1 MISLIF
7 HFLKLWV
14 FCNVARLHVVCQPW
28 WTHIQKWGCVLEK
41 CLWLQ
46 ICHLFQGTNCF
57 YLVDK
62 LCPALRNHC
71 LLGHSPRLFLQ
82 PAGDNPLNPR
92 QSEDHIHCL
101 DEKKTLNCWSCLW
114 PQLNPAD
121 SPHFQSVC
129 FSENPGSPSNPT
141 FTDPLALVFVHYAS
155 YSGIRSM
162 PHWQMIAW
170 YAEITFWVGHN
181 WGQLPQWWIC
191 WQHTESSAC
200 WMWQWSFSGYGPRNW
215 TAMYGNTITRTLAK
229 AMDIVPETI

>member
-28 WTHIQKWGCVLEK
+28 WPHIQKWGCVLEK

-114 PQLNPAD
+114 PQLNPTN

-129 FSENPGSPSNPT
+129 FSENPAIPLQYNLHGS
-141 FTDPLALVFVHYAS
+141 FGIGFVHYTS
-155 YSGIRSM
+155 CSGIRSM
-162 PHWQMIAW
+162 PHRQVMK
-170 YAEITFWVGHN
+170 GS
-181 WGQLPQWWIC
+181 LIC
-191 WQHTESSAC
+191 WDYFLGGPQLGAAAAVMDMLAAHWEQCLLNVAVKL
-200 WMWQWSFSGYGPRNW
+200 QWLWSKKLDCHVW
-215 TAMYGNTITRTLAK
+215 
-229 AMDIVPETI
+229 